1 MKLINRATRE
11 MYDKNGLSDASDGL
25 SIARS
30 ITNAFTMSA
39 SNGLEQQIAIIE
51 VMNFLNPI
59 PNEYDYIVQGKLEFG
74 LGEQW
79 LGARLKES
87 TKFDPK
93 TASWVPQTKSEIE
106 KFKASTTNKI
116 ERKLVNDYS
125 LQEMKEYVRNSDTFA
140 SLVNLEATH
149 NRTRQIIEEREIFRY
164 ILGIDNGLLPSDF
177 KSELTKVVSA
187 FGQHEKTI
195 NATDLKDAIKQLK
208 ELIFNIQKNP
218 SDKYNIGSK
227 TDGGN
232 IFIDNS
238 DSSVKPILNTWTKN
252 KMFCITSNDFVND
265 LEIEISPVFH
275 PEFWKDFK
283 SMFGKF
289 QQDTLPNQTSSK
301 YTMYIFDPDVL
312 KIMNVYDE
320 YTNTYYPD
328 NRYFHSL
335 LTYAYHIRFNPYLN
349 GLKITINITGREKSK
364 ESK

>member
-1 MKLINRATRE
+1 MKFTKNASKE
-11 MYDKNGLSDASDGL
+11 MYEKAGINPVGSGESLAK
-25 SIARS
+25 S

-39 SNGLEQQIAIIE
+39 SNGLEQQIAIIA

-59 PNEYDYIVQGKLEFG
+59 ENEYSYIMRGNLEFG

-87 TKFDPK
+87 EKFDPK
-93 TASWVPQTKSEIE
+93 TASWVPQTKSEME
-106 KFKASTTNKI
+106 KFKASVTNKI

-125 LQEMKEYVRNSDTFA
+125 LQDIKEYVRNADTFD

-149 NRTRQIIEEREIFRY
+149 NRTRQILEEREIFRY

-187 FGQHEKTI
+187 FNQHEKTI
-195 NATDLKDAIKQLK
+195 NAKDLKDAVKQLK

-232 IFIDNS
+232 IYIDGI
-238 DSSVKPILNTWTKN
+238 DSGVKPVLNTWSSN
-252 KMFCITSNDFVND
+252 NMYCITSNEFVNN

-283 SMFGKF
+283 SMFGNF
-289 QQDTLPNQTSSK
+289 QKDTLPSQTATK
-301 YTMYIFDPDVL
+301 YTMYLFDPNIISIL
-312 KIMNVYDE
+312 NMYDE

-349 GLKITINITGREKSK
+349 GLKITINITG
-364 ESK
+364 